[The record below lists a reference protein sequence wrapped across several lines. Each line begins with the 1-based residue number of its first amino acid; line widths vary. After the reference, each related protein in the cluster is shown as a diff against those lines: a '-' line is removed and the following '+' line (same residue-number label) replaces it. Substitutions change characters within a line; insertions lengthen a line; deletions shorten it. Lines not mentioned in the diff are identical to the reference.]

1 MLTPP
6 MLNLTLGSHP
16 ISLFPFCCTKYCILL
31 SLTSCHL
38 YLLGQA
44 AAILDGV
51 ISAQSPY
58 STYRSFSLWYSS
70 SLSFR
75 LQFAHASSSDKKI
88 KSCNLTWILVLGQ
101 SYFAQQM
108 FLHVSLTFQSL
119 GSAPPIVPIF
129 QAMIAFST
137 LMVNL
142 PNITLCRICKGELAW
157 FGWNLIGHTG
167 WK

>member
-1 MLTPP
+1 MWKLEILSDLKKNELKWIFNANSANVD

-88 KSCNLTWILVLGQ
+88 TRSTRPIDAKLWKKLCLWI
-101 SYFAQQM
+101 M
-108 FLHVSLTFQSL
+108 FDIKIFHYQTLPYQRFK
-119 GSAPPIVPIF
+119 IF
-129 QAMIAFST
+129 QIFWNVLCMIY
-137 LMVNL
+137 
-142 PNITLCRICKGELAW
+142 
-157 FGWNLIGHTG
+157 LIYCM
-167 WK
+167 KQM